1 MHRSHQPGPKHRR
14 FGAGGAWARIHRSP
28 AYHRAV
34 GAESERPRAVTEGA
48 GRLEAFSDAVIAV
61 IITILALGLR
71 PPDGS
76 SWAAVAGEGDSIL
89 IYVLAF
95 VFIAIYWNNHHH
107 LLRAARRISG
117 AVMWANML
125 LLFCLSL
132 APVVTEWIRTF
143 PRDPLPVA
151 SFGVVS
157 LAAAMA
163 YTLLEAALVRA
174 NGADS
179 LLGRALSNRAKGYA
193 SLAMYTAAVA
203 LAVVDVW
210 ISYALYAVVAVMWLI
225 PDRRF
230 TRLEDA

>member
-1 MHRSHQPGPKHRR
+1 MS
-14 FGAGGAWARIHRSP
+14 ADT
-28 AYHRAV
+28 
-34 GAESERPRAVTEGA
+34 ERPSVVTEGT
-48 GRLEAFSDAVIAV
+48 GRIEAFSDAVMAV

-71 PPDGS
+71 PPDGT
-76 SWAAVAGEGDSIL
+76 SWSDLAEQGDSLL

-117 AVMWANML
+117 AVMWANMT

-132 APVVTEWIRTF
+132 APVVTEWIRES
-143 PRDPLPVA
+143 PRAPLPVA

-163 YTLLEAALVRA
+163 YTALEAALLRA
-174 NGADS
+174 NGRDS
-179 LLGRALSNRAKGYA
+179 LLGRALSNRVKGYA
-193 SLAMYTAAVA
+193 SLAMYAAAVA
-203 LAVVDVW
+203 LAPVGAW
-210 ISYALYAVVAVMWLI
+210 IAYALYGAVAVMWLI

-230 TRLEDA
+230 TRVAA